1 MATVLTTIFRL
12 DSHYLVVRV
21 HRIVRWMIR
30 FLVPMLLI
38 FSAWQKSS
46 AGQGLMIP
54 VAELSLAA
62 WLVSGCAKH
71 ASFITVA
78 IVFSA
83 FSGVHIH
90 SLLASQAS
98 CKCMGDLEISSKLM
112 LLLTVA
118 VVVIAVFLVGIET
131 RKWRPVVILCFG
143 CVGTTFLVATA
154 SFDERASILAQVHEL
169 GTVDDV
175 GIVDPLA
182 WRGQRLPLLDCL
194 PVDCP
199 LSTGAWT
206 LIIVQ
211 PGCRKCQTYLMS
223 SLRQTTTEQ
232 RRQEAI
238 ISLNRPGRAEIMHA
252 RSPVFELS
260 RCTKEWYGE
269 TPIELLLVDGR
280 VVSGQVVGDLQKD
293 NLQ

>member
-1 MATVLTTIFRL
+1 MATVLATILRL
-12 DSHYLVVRV
+12 DSRCFAVRV
-21 HRIVRWMIR
+21 HRIVQWLMR
-30 FLVPMLLI
+30 FLVPTLLI

-46 AGQGLMIP
+46 AGQGLTIP
-54 VAELSLAA
+54 IAELSLAA
-62 WLVSGCAKH
+62 WLVSGFAKQ

-83 FSGVHIH
+83 FAGVHIH

-118 VVVIAVFLVGIET
+118 VVVIAVFLVGIDD
-131 RKWRPVVILCFG
+131 RKLRPVVILCFG
-143 CVGTTFLVATA
+143 CVGTTFLVATG
-154 SFDERASILAQVHEL
+154 SFDERASILAKVHEL
-169 GTVDDV
+169 GTADDV
-175 GIVDPLA
+175 GIIDPLA

-199 LSTGAWT
+199 LNAGAWS

-211 PGCRKCQTYLMS
+211 PGCPKCQTYLMS
-223 SLRQTTTEQ
+223 PMPQTTTEHRQ
-232 RRQEAI
+232 QEAI
-238 ISLNRPGRAEIMHA
+238 ISLNRPGRAEIMNA

-269 TPIELLLVDGR
+269 TPIEFQLVDGR

-293 NLQ
+293 IPQ